1 MAMLNNQ
8 RVDKN
13 ATNLAQ
19 SSGEFFFFFGGTFQT
34 KLAMKPDQDG
44 REHTKENEDVTFFLF
59 KSVEYHPKKNIIIY
73 QYLFPFLDP
82 EHQLP
87 MTNVYPFD
95 KMSTYFH
102 TNSISRKCTR
112 ARCVCV

>member
-1 MAMLNNQ
+1 MLNNQ

-19 SSGEFFFFFGGTFQT
+19 SSGEFFFFGGTFQT

-59 KSVEYHPKKNIIIY
+59 KSVEYHPKNIYHYI
-73 QYLFPFLDP
+73 
-82 EHQLP
+82 
-87 MTNVYPFD
+87 
-95 KMSTYFH
+95 
-102 TNSISRKCTR
+102 SISVSIFRS
-112 ARCVCV
+112 